1 MGLHRTSALAVLVF
15 AFWAHGASATSDFRD
30 VALVSATISHVLER
44 ERTGVEVSWSNPD
57 TGNAGSVVA
66 ERTYYIDGRTPCR
79 DYRRTMRGSGGETL
93 LVRGT
98 GCRTA
103 AGRWRLDEHSDTDVA
118 AAPPPEPEVPHGDS
132 RPAPAVER
140 ASLPGSTVEPSW
152 SAGPEPEAP
161 AAGEPYAEPEAE
173 DPPAA
178 ATPRQGPPK
187 RAEKTV
193 ASRSEA
199 MTPPLPKRR
208 PGQEPSVT
216 ARPSS
221 ETSSETSAGSVSVSL
236 PSRSES

>member
-1 MGLHRTSALAVLVF
+1 MGLHRMSVLAVL
-15 AFWAHGASATSDFRD
+15 ALALGSHGASATSDFRD

-93 LVRGT
+93 IVRGT

-103 AGRWRLDEHSDTDVA
+103 AGRWRLDEQSDSDVA
-118 AAPPPEPEVPHGDS
+118 AAPPPEPEVPYGDS

-140 ASLPGSTVEPSW
+140 APLPGSAVEPSW
-152 SAGPEPEAP
+152 SAGPEPEP
-161 AAGEPYAEPEAE
+161 AAPPASEPTADPVDEA
-173 DPPAA
+173 PPAA
-178 ATPRQGPPK
+178 TTPRQGPPE
-187 RAEKTV
+187 RAERAV
-193 ASRSEA
+193 ASRSETA
-199 MTPPLPKRR
+199 MPPLPKRR
-208 PGQEPSVT
+208 PGQEPSVA
-216 ARPSS
+216 ARP
-221 ETSSETSAGSVSVSL
+221 SSETSAGSVTVSL